1 MVAEIKNFAPTR
13 TGRSLKWIESQNLTM
28 AGLDPATQQPRVG
41 AANDS
46 LRSRTLACWVTGS
59 EADHGEEFASVQSE
73 NVPGIDQGKQTE
85 DSSPK
90 RRPRQIVAGIGAR
103 KGCPRFDSRLNDPLS
118 LQSIRNPTRPRACAA
133 ACE

>member
-41 AANDS
+41 TANDS
-46 LRSRTLACWVTGS
+46 LRSGWPDLIRPRALACWVTGS
-59 EADHGEEFASVQSE
+59 EAGHGEEFASVQSE

-90 RRPRQIVAGIGAR
+90 RRPRQIVAGIGGT
-103 KGCPRFDSRLNDPLS
+103 KGLPPVRLTAKRSP
-118 LQSIRNPTRPRACAA
+118 
-133 ACE
+133 